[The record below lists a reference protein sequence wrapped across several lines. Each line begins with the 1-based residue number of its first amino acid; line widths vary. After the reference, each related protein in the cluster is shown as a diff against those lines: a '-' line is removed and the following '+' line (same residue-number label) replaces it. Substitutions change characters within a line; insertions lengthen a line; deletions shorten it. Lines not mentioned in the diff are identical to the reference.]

1 MKGKKKVHIIIYRL
15 RHGTP
20 FSVYRMIRKCGR
32 SANVLIV
39 DDDEKLKRALDLIQR
54 YGSIEYFF

>member
-1 MKGKKKVHIIIYRL
+1 MKDKKKIHIVIFKL

-32 SANVLIV
+32 SANVLII
-39 DDDEKLKRALDLIQR
+39 DDEEKLKRALDLIQR
-54 YGSIEYFF
+54 YRSVEYFL